1 MILLLVIILNLSSFS
16 TLFISILYMKL
27 LFGQWHWMFVT
38 FEDKIDKIDK
48 SIKELCFG
56 V

>member
-27 LFGQWHWMFVT
+27 LFGQRHCMFVT
-38 FEDKIDKIDK
+38 FEDKIDK
-48 SIKELCFG
+48 SIKELFFG